1 MNPLIRGWIW
11 NIPFYPC
18 LYGNTRILKDI
29 FWYDSSQ
36 EDEFTK
42 HTDAYE
48 ILVPEFLI
56 HAPEYAIKYV
66 RDNKQRIISNRDYV
80 IITDHNGRWG
90 LRPNILPV
98 RLRLGE

>member
-1 MNPLIRGWIW
+1 MNPLVRGWIW

-18 LYGNTRILKDI
+18 TYGNTRTLKDV
-29 FWYDSSQ
+29 FWYDSSN

-42 HTDAYE
+42 HTEAYE
-48 ILVPEFLI
+48 ILVPESLI
-56 HAPEYAIKYV
+56 QAPPYAIKFI
-66 RDNKQRIISNRDYV
+66 RDNKDKIISNRDYV
-80 IITDHNGRWG
+80 VITDHNGNWG